1 MLCHARNLYAI
12 ADTDKSSIADVR
24 HEGEVAIDRVMA
36 DWRERLERT
45 ILERGET
52 MRSASLK
59 AGLGH
64 NYIHGVLKEEKDA
77 TVDRL
82 LAICKALNV
91 SPAFILLGQ
100 DAAPEAEALLLLMQ
114 SSPERREAI
123 LALLR
128 S

>member
-1 MLCHARNLYAI
+1 
-12 ADTDKSSIADVR
+12 
-24 HEGEVAIDRVMA
+24 
-36 DWRERLERT
+36 
-45 ILERGET
+45 
-52 MRSASLK
+52 MRSASLR

-64 NYIHGVLKEEKDA
+64 NYIHGILKEDKDA

-100 DAAPEAEALLLLMQ
+100 TAPPEVEELLLLMQ
-114 SSPERREAI
+114 ANPERREAI

-128 S
+128 L

>member
-1 MLCHARNLYAI
+1 MLCHARKIYAI
-12 ADTDKSSIADVR
+12 ADTGKTPIADVCGD
-24 HEGEVAIDRVMA
+24 HDDAMTFA
-36 DWRERLERT
+36 MTDWRERLERT
-45 ILERGET
+45 ISERGET

-64 NYIHGVLKEEKDA
+64 NYIHGILKEDKDA

-100 DAAPEAEALLLLMQ
+100 DAPPEVEALLLLMQ
-114 SSPERREAI
+114 NSPERRQAI